1 MKAVSNILLKLNKPL
16 KTEIELKGGIKLL
29 LSENYRPE
37 WNATSVGTVHSASD
51 FCGIGVKNGDEV
63 VFSYQVVS
71 DRGFGSDEDNF
82 FPYINEPYRKTFYN
96 GKGGVLTMIAVQ
108 GIIDKQ
114 WVGTYVDEKGE
125 LQDGIQGSEREV
137 ERWFNSFKFGNVQ
150 TFCFQN
156 LIKYGNEQVWKCEPF
171 FIFAKLVK
179 KKLVALGD
187 YIICKPIKVD
197 VSAEQLSSLGIVIP
211 KSSIKAT
218 LSDRAEVVSG
228 GKEMGIK
235 EGDTVGFRGEFLQK
249 YDIFGK
255 EYYIIE
261 KKWCHCLW

>member
-29 LSENYRPE
+29 LAENFRPE

-51 FCGIGVKNGDEV
+51 MCGLAVAKGDEV

-71 DRGFGSDEDNF
+71 DRGFESDEDNF
-82 FPYINEPYRKTFYN
+82 FPYVNENYKKVFYN
-96 GKGGVLTMIAVQ
+96 GKGGILTMIAVQ

-125 LQDGIQGSEREV
+125 FIDGIQGSEKEV
-137 ERWFNSFKFGNVQ
+137 ERWFNSFKMGNVQ

-156 LIKYGNEQVWKCEPF
+156 LIKYGKEQVWKCEPF
-171 FIFAKLVK
+171 MVFAKIAR
-179 KKLVALGD
+179 KKLIALGD

-197 VSAEQLSSLGIVIP
+197 VSAEQLSAMGIVIP
-211 KSSIKAT
+211 QSFIKAT
-218 LSDRAEVVSG
+218 LSDRAKVVSG
-228 GKEMGIK
+228 GKEMGVK
-235 EGDTVGFRGEFLQK
+235 EGDIIGFRGEFIQK
-249 YDIFGK
+249 YDILGK

-261 KKWCHCLW
+261 KKWCHCIW